1 MSRLK
6 VAHGAIHRTILLRRV
21 CCTAL
26 CISLAVMLVSGLS
39 LVAIGR
45 LKGRAGAGVGGFD
58 PDTQR
63 IRIYID
69 QGHNPTPHHN
79 NGAEG
84 NGLVEQD
91 LTYDIGL
98 RLAELLRED
107 GRFEVCLSRP
117 TAETVLGD
125 DLSSSLKARVDGAAE
140 FRADFF
146 ISLHVNAYTEDTA
159 NGIEVFAPDGD
170 DVSYAFGDFLLEGM
184 VDATALRDRGM
195 KWSADLY
202 VLRHTDMPAALL
214 EMGFISHAGDAAL
227 LADHPE
233 WLADGIYDGITAY
246 FSSVYTADLSGL
258 LWIFGISSAVTVAS
272 LTIAACRRKAKNKQ

>member
-1 MSRLK
+1 MSRSQS
-6 VAHGAIHRTILLRRV
+6 VQGADSRTMLLRRV
-21 CCTAL
+21 YCTAL
-26 CISLAVMLVSGLS
+26 CISLTVMLVSGLS

-45 LKGRAGAGVGGFD
+45 LKGRVGVGGGGFD
-58 PDTQR
+58 TETQK

-84 NGLVEQD
+84 NGLFEQD
-91 LTYDIGL
+91 ITYDIGC
-98 RLAELLRED
+98 RLAELLRAD

-117 TAETVLGD
+117 TAETVLGED
-125 DLSSSLKARVDGAAE
+125 VSSSLKARVDGAAA
-140 FRADFF
+140 FCADFF

-159 NGIEVFAPDGD
+159 NGIEVLVSEGD
-170 DVSYAFGDFLLEGM
+170 DVSYTFGDFLLEGM
-184 VDATALRDRGM
+184 VEATALRNRGI

-202 VLRHTDMPAALL
+202 VLRYTDMPAVLL
-214 EMGFISHAGDAAL
+214 EMGFISHTGDAEL

-233 WLADGIYDGITAY
+233 WLAEGIYDGIVAY

-258 LWIFGISSAVTVAS
+258 LWICSVSAAVTMTLVI
-272 LTIAACRRKAKNKQ
+272 IATCRRKAKNKP